1 MVVAAAVVEDMPK
14 INTGSGGWE
23 SYSDALRKRK
33 SDFCKSLEKQFGD
46 SLWILHQATFWRGL
60 YKKDKALLPFYS
72 WEVKKLQMARQVLRE
87 QQNFSLKR
95 KMGQPRKIFLLQ
107 RQRQILARP
116 VEVRP
121 TTNYIAGGLKGMQK
135 YWYKI
140 TIREGVEIT
149 IEDFIKKI
157 TFTILV

>member
-1 MVVAAAVVEDMPK
+1 
-14 INTGSGGWE
+14 
-23 SYSDALRKRK
+23 
-33 SDFCKSLEKQFGD
+33 
-46 SLWILHQATFWRGL
+46 
-60 YKKDKALLPFYS
+60 
-72 WEVKKLQMARQVLRE
+72 MARQVLRE

-95 KMGQPRKIFLLQ
+95 KMGQPRKIFLL
-107 RQRQILARP
+107 LARP

-157 TFTILV
+157 TFSIQEI